1 MFSAGWTRRFGA
13 FRWLGIAA
21 ALMLAVTGLAACGGA
36 SEPPTAAPEPTAPQ
50 ATAAPATQSEGQS
63 TSTEAAA
70 PSAKLAPAF
79 ELPNAAGETVSLA
92 SYAGD
97 KNVVLVFYRGFW

>member
-1 MFSAGWTRRFGA
+1 MFSAVWIGRMGA
-13 FRWLGIAA
+13 FRQLILAA
-21 ALMLAVTGLAACGGA
+21 ALMLAVTGLAACGA
-36 SEPPTAAPEPTAPQ
+36 SEEPPPVATQAATAP
-50 ATAAPATQSEGQS
+50 APASEAPPDTTGV
-63 TSTEAAA
+63 AA

-97 KNVVLVFYRGFW
+97 RNVVLVFYRGFW

>member
-1 MFSAGWTRRFGA
+1 MFSAAWTRRFGA

-21 ALMLAVTGLAACGGA
+21 ALMLAVTGLAACGA
-36 SEPPTAAPEPTAPQ
+36 SEEPSPDASL
-50 ATAAPATQSEGQS
+50 AAPAASEAPPDTTGV
-63 TSTEAAA
+63 AA
-70 PSAKLAPAF
+70 PSAKRAPAF

>member
-1 MFSAGWTRRFGA
+1 MFSAAWTRRFGA
-13 FRWLGIAA
+13 FRRLGIAA
-21 ALMLAVTGLAACGGA
+21 ALMLAVTGLAACGA
-36 SEPPTAAPEPTAPQ
+36 SEEPSPDATQAASL
-50 ATAAPATQSEGQS
+50 AAPAASEAPPDTTGV
-63 TSTEAAA
+63 AA